1 MDSAQIA
8 RDGVARIEK
17 RYWFGAETK
26 RRIAAVETLDQL
38 SQEAGGSSPDLGKL
52 IRAAAQRVPESGLT
66 WAYRDGLAR
75 VGQMTAAEA
84 AAPVSLLAAVAL
96 ATAPDSSVPGLD
108 EVVRQTSDPVATAV
122 RDERLGRDGLRLL
135 ADLPRERDELLRQTS
150 AQSNRAVQRALLGS
164 LDDPRA
170 QKLPVRAWSGCCGE
184 DRCSR
189 WPQIPC
195 AK

>member
-8 RDGVARIEK
+8 RDGLARIEK

-38 SQEAGGSSPDLGKL
+38 YQEAGGSSPDLGKL

-66 WAYRDGLAR
+66 RAYRDGLAR

-84 AAPVSLLAAVAL
+84 AEPVSLLAAVAL

-108 EVVRQTSDPVATAV
+108 EVVRQTNDPVATAV
-122 RDERLGRDGLRLL
+122 RGERLGRDGLRLL
-135 ADLPRERDELLRQTS
+135 ADLPRERGCARTIAGLWPSTRWPVLATTGRS
-150 AQSNRAVQRALLGS
+150 RWNAR
-164 LDDPRA
+164 LD
-170 QKLPVRAWSGCCGE
+170 W
-184 DRCSR
+184 SR
-189 WPQIPC
+189 WPSTSFPR
-195 AK
+195 AAWRP